1 MAISL
6 AQITGLFGPRVQGGG
21 LLGIAYGLGTSA
33 TPANV
38 QNPVLALRQA
48 DRNKDRDIARAAAQ
62 PETRRDIAAF
72 RTAVGKAQ
80 SADTLL
86 ADPAAMKLLLTA
98 NGLADHIPHP
108 ALARKALL
116 SDVTDPNALANK
128 LADPRWKSTAMTYDF
143 AHKGLAILRDP
154 KVMATLE
161 SAYAEVIW
169 RKSLDVA
176 TPGLSDA
183 LTFRAEAGKTTS
195 ALQVL
200 GDPVLRRVVTTTLGL
215 PLQIAFQSVE
225 AQERAIST
233 RIDIRKLSDPKF
245 VDSFAQRYLI
255 TRARDAA
262 AGADGTQAA
271 IPDVSTLAGRSSGL
285 LV

>member
-6 AQITGLFGPRVQGGG
+6 AQITGLFGPQAQGAG

-33 TPANV
+33 TPANG

-48 DRNKDRDIARAAAQ
+48 DRNKDRDITRTAAQ
-62 PETRRDIAAF
+62 PEVRRDIAAF
-72 RTAVGKAQ
+72 RAAVGKAQ

-98 NGLADHIPHP
+98 NGLADHIPHA

-116 SDVTDPNALANK
+116 SDVTDPNALANR
-128 LADPRWKSTAMTYDF
+128 LADPRWKSTATTYDF
-143 AHKGLAILRDP
+143 AHKGHSILRDP

-161 SAYAEVIW
+161 SAYAEVVW
-169 RKSLDVA
+169 RKSLDAA

-183 LTFRAEAGKTTS
+183 LTFRAGAGKTTS
-195 ALQVL
+195 ALQIL

-215 PLQIAFQSVE
+215 PPQIAFQSVE
-225 AQERAIST
+225 AQEGAISS
-233 RIDIRKLSDPKF
+233 RLDIRKLSDPKF
-245 VDSFAQRYLI
+245 VDSFTQRYLI
-255 TRARDAA
+255 TRARNAA
-262 AGADGTQAA
+262 TGADGTQAA
-271 IPDVSTLAGRSSGL
+271 APALATLASRSSGL